1 MDGDGGKGRP
11 GAGVGGGG
19 GDSRGP
25 LRGRALDADGDVGVP
40 SGGAGGLRVVSVD
53 EAVRVSL
60 AKNTRT
66 AYRVGWNRFA
76 AWCRRCGVDPMAAG
90 PGDVADFL
98 VAVASEPRSANA
110 TTARGMPLAIGTMRV
125 LVAAINHAYRE
136 ADRRSPAEDSRVR
149 RVLRGLGRLEVRK
162 PRRVEALREQEI
174 EDILAGCDELMADPM
189 KRVKAARDAAVIALG
204 FAAALRRGEIC
215 GLQVGDVEV
224 VRRGGRAGRPVE
236 QAKGRP
242 HGGDD
247 AGNAGDAWTART
259 AWTDGTAGGTGSTG
273 TATDTGDAMSSHGH
287 TSGMFVHIRRSKT
300 DQLGRGQR
308 VAVPEGGRIRPV
320 ARVLRWLEISG
331 VERGPL
337 FQTLRRGGHV
347 QGKPL
352 HPTDVARIVKRWVR
366 AIGLDPALYS
376 GHSLR
381 AGFVTSAAVH
391 HARLDK
397 IMEVTRHVSAG
408 TVLRYVRQAEA
419 FEDHAGE
426 GFL

>member
-25 LRGRALDADGDVGVP
+25 LRGHALDAGGDVGVP

-60 AKNTRT
+60 AENTRA
-66 AYRVGWNRFA
+66 AYRVGWSRFA

-110 TTARGMPLAIGTMRV
+110 TTARGTPLAIGTMRV

-136 ADRRSPAEDSRVR
+136 ADRRSPAEDVRVR

-162 PRRVEALREQEI
+162 PRRVEALREREI
-174 EDILAGCDELMADPM
+174 EDILTGCDELMAHPM

-215 GLQVGDVEV
+215 GLEVGDVGV
-224 VRRGGRAGRPVE
+224 VRR
-236 QAKGRP
+236 
-242 HGGDD
+242 
-247 AGNAGDAWTART
+247 
-259 AWTDGTAGGTGSTG
+259 
-273 TATDTGDAMSSHGH
+273 SSHGRV
-287 TSGMFVHIRRSKT
+287 SGMFVHIRRSKT

-331 VERGPL
+331 VEQGPL

-366 AIGLDPALYS
+366 IIGLDPALYS

>member
-11 GAGVGGGG
+11 GAGEGGG

-25 LRGRALDADGDVGVP
+25 LRGHALDAGGDAGVP

-60 AKNTRT
+60 AENTRT

-90 PGDVADFL
+90 PGDVANFL

-110 TTARGMPLAIGTMRV
+110 TTARGTPLAIGTMRV

-136 ADRRSPAEDSRVR
+136 ADQRSPAEDVRVR

-162 PRRVEALREQEI
+162 PRRVEALREREI
-174 EDILAGCDELMADPM
+174 EDILAGCDELITDRM
-189 KRVKAARDAAVIALG
+189 KQVKAARDAAVIALG

-224 VRRGGRAGRPVE
+224 IRRGERAGS
-236 QAKGRP
+236 
-242 HGGDD
+242 
-247 AGNAGDAWTART
+247 AG
-259 AWTDGTAGGTGSTG
+259 
-273 TATDTGDAMSSHGH
+273 SSHGSA
-287 TSGMFVHIRRSKT
+287 SGMFVHIRRSKT

-320 ARVLRWLEISG
+320 ARVLRWLEISA
-331 VERGPL
+331 VEQGPL

-366 AIGLDPALYS
+366 IIGLDPALYS